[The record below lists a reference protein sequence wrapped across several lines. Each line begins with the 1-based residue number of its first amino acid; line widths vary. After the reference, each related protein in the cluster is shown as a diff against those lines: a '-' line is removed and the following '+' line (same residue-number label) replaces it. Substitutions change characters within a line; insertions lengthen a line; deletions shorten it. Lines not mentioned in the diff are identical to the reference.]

1 MYPVINMKETGNRIR
16 EMMEMRGM
24 SVKDIQRYLNL
35 SCVQSVYHWLDGRS
49 MPTID
54 NLYALSALF
63 HVPLDALVCGNR
75 SDVFS
80 SDQILYYD
88 RMIAYY
94 EHIKNMNAA

>member
-1 MYPVINMKETGNRIR
+1 MTFSGICVKINGK
-16 EMMEMRGM
+16 
-24 SVKDIQRYLNL
+24 V
-35 SCVQSVYHWLDGRS
+35 
-49 MPTID
+49 D

-80 SDQILYYD
+80 LDQILYYD

-94 EHIKNMNAA
+94 ERIKNMNAA